1 MYQTEDHTFAICAY
15 KESPYLREC
24 VSSLVNQTE
33 KSQIIVCTSTPN
45 AYINEVCQEF
55 ELTLHIS
62 SKKSGIARDW
72 NFAMAC
78 AKTPLV
84 TIAHQDDVYKPT
96 YLESALFHLN
106 GAENPLLFFSG
117 YSELRDGAECVS
129 NTLLNVKRLML
140 KPLENKKRSSSVRA
154 RRTILA
160 FGDPI
165 GCPSITYVTPKL
177 SLPLFMEDYFGS
189 LDWQMLEEVSKLQGD
204 FVYDPSVQMSH
215 RIHGGS
221 ETSSLIEC
229 NLRSE
234 EDYDMFCKFWPAPIA
249 RFLSKAYS
257 LSQKSN
263 G

>member
-1 MYQTEDHTFAICAY
+1 MYQTKDHTFVVCAY

-24 VSSLVNQTE
+24 ILSLANQTV
-33 KSQIIVCTSTPN
+33 KSQIIVCTSTRN
-45 AYINEVCQEF
+45 DFIDEVCQEF
-55 ELTLHIS
+55 ELPLHIS
-62 SKKSGIARDW
+62 GKKSGIARDW

-106 GAENPLLFFSG
+106 RAENPLLFFSG
-117 YSELRDGAECVS
+117 YSELRDGVECVN
-129 NTLLNVKRLML
+129 NTLLTVKHLML
-140 KPLENKKRSSSVRA
+140 KPLENKKRSSSVRV
-154 RRTILA
+154 RRMILA
-160 FGDPI
+160 FGDPV
-165 GCPSITYVTPKL
+165 GCPSITYVAPKL

-204 FVYDPSVQMSH
+204 FVYDPSVRMSH
-215 RIHGGS
+215 RIHRGS
-221 ETSSLIEC
+221 ETSSLIES

-249 RFLSKAYS
+249 RLLSKAYS